1 MGSLDKWELEPLLI
15 LLSIHVSLV
24 SSSEKESKGA
34 HHGGVVVHEKSSH
47 GERRGT
53 HTIKMS
59 SFQPLYLLRV
69 RL

>member
-34 HHGGVVVHEKSSH
+34 HHEAGQWCMKRVHTANGGGHI
-47 GERRGT
+47 R
-53 HTIKMS
+53 
-59 SFQPLYLLRV
+59 
-69 RL
+69 